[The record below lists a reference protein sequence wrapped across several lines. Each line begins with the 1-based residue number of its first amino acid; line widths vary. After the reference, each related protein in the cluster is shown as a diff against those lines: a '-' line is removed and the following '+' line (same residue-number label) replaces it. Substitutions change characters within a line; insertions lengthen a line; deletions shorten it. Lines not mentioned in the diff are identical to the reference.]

1 MPQPGEVIT
10 SRKNPLLKR
19 VREARDEHEQEFL
32 LEGPKFVSDA
42 IAAGWQP
49 SLLVLTEDV
58 SSHGWGPELRPI
70 IVSPAVFESV
80 SDTRAAQG
88 VLAVF
93 RRQETSLSTIVE
105 GASEKL
111 VLVLDGVQDP
121 GNVGA
126 ILRLA
131 AAFDAGGVIL
141 LEGTADAFGPKSVR
155 ASTGAILHVPTART
169 SRSDFLRVTSRGDVD
184 LFAAT
189 ASGARTLPSPHGLLI
204 LGSEGGGID
213 PSLTEATTEVTIE
226 TSGRVESLNVAMA
239 AAVFLSRAFEM
250 RQSKSNS

>member
-1 MPQPGEVIT
+1 MPHLGEVIT

-42 IAAGWQP
+42 IATGWEP

-58 SSHGWGPELRPI
+58 SHQWQPELRPV
-70 IVSPAVFESV
+70 IVSPHVFESV

-93 RRQETSLSTIVE
+93 RRQEESPSTIVE
-105 GASEKL
+105 RASEKL
-111 VLVLDGVQDP
+111 VLILDGVQDP
-121 GNVGA
+121 GNVGT

-131 AAFDAGGVIL
+131 AAFDSGGVIL

-155 ASTGAILHVPTART
+155 ASTGAILHVPTARM
-169 SRSDFLRVTSRGDVD
+169 SRSEFLRVVSRRDVD

-189 ASGARTLPSPHGLLI
+189 GSGARALPSFHGLLI

-213 PSLTEATTEVTIE
+213 PSLTEVATEVTIE

-239 AAVFLSRAFEM
+239 AAVFLSRAFEL
-250 RQSKSNS
+250 RRSTTAS